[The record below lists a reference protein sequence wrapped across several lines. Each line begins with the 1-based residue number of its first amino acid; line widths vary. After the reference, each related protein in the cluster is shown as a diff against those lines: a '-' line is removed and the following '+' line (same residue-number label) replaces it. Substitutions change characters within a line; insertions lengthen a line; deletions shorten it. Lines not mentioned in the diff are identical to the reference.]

1 MSARSE
7 SAPRGGTRAITLLGS
22 TGSVG
27 RSTLDVLAR
36 HPERYRVHALSAN
49 TNVAELAAQCLAHR
63 PERAVMRDADSAER
77 LSVELRRSGSA
88 TRVAAGEE
96 GLRDI
101 ASEAAVDT
109 VVAAIVGAA
118 GLLPTLAAAES
129 GKRLLLANKEALV
142 MSGRLLTRAVS
153 DSGALLLPLD
163 SEHNAIF
170 QSLPAGSGGVT
181 TDGVEKILLTASG
194 GPFRQWPLERMRV
207 ASPQQAVAHPNWSMG
222 PKISVDSATLMNKGL
237 EVIEACHLFDVE
249 VDAIEVVVH
258 PESIIHSMVRY
269 RDGSVIAQLGRPDMR
284 TPIAHALAWPER
296 VSAGVAPLDFREVSG
311 LHFEEPDTTRFP
323 CLALA
328 VEAQRGGGILPCV
341 LNAANE
347 IAVAAFLEG
356 RVAFM
361 QLTDIVAETLGR
373 AKNSPAD
380 DLATIIAADADARR
394 QAGELVAQYAE
405 RPI

>member
-1 MSARSE
+1 
-7 SAPRGGTRAITLLGS
+7 
-22 TGSVG
+22 
-27 RSTLDVLAR
+27 VLAR